1 MSLTNKN
8 KLLDVAVEAAI
19 ASSNIIMGALENP
32 KEVTLKGKTDL
43 VTSVDKESEDLI
55 KAIIKS
61 SFPDHDFLAEES
73 GKDGRNS
80 DFLWIIDPLD
90 GTTNFV
96 HSYPSFAVSIGLFYQ
111 GNPTISVVLEMP
123 HVKLYSAIVSEGAYC
138 EGIRISC
145 SSTSKLIQSLLT
157 TGFGYE
163 HGGLWEKNMKLF
175 KHFTNI
181 TQGVRR
187 LGAASIDICHVADGK
202 IDGFWEYDLHPWDTA
217 AGILIAKESGCIISN
232 IEGKPYDINKDKSI
246 VVTNP
251 FINKSFLNEVKS
263 I

>member
-96 HSYPSFAVSIGLFYQ
+96 HGYPSFAVSIGLFYQ

-138 EGIRISC
+138 EGIRISS

-157 TGFGYE
+157 TGFGYK